1 MKKSW
6 FEECWVGQ
14 ALIALLG
21 VVNDLGE
28 SHTFLYGVPRVIIN
42 NFVVYNDLLIA
53 SLLER
58 RALTLNTGYL
68 RSLFMRI
75 QHQIKC
81 LLPWKRFLVMWSYKH
96 FYVGLVYFYFYFWVD
111 QWTKPANALLI
122 GWFLSTYWVSKLSA
136 AVSSTELSILHI
148 SFVRCEVQ
156 RKSGVIP
163 RWSVSSIKILLAHLC
178 GNRLGRVCIWVQITH
193 LLTQAVKS
201 DLSCISYPA
210 EAGGQSIGTKP
221 GPGLQGP
228 GVTEQV
234 PELPPMWS

>member
-1 MKKSW
+1 M
-6 FEECWVGQ
+6 V
-14 ALIALLG
+14 
-21 VVNDLGE
+21 
-28 SHTFLYGVPRVIIN
+28 
-42 NFVVYNDLLIA
+42 

-58 RALTLNTGYL
+58 TALTLNTGYL

-81 LLPWKRFLVMWSYKH
+81 LLPWKRFLVMWSYEH
-96 FYVGLVYFYFYFWVD
+96 FYVGLVWFYFYFWVE
-111 QWTKPANALLI
+111 QWMKPVNALLI

-156 RKSGVIP
+156 RNLEWFPGGLSAP
-163 RWSVSSIKILLAHLC
+163 LKIVLAHLC

-201 DLSCISYPA
+201 DLSCISCPA
-210 EAGGQSIGTKP
+210 KAADQSITVSPAQEPNLNQGCS
-221 GPGLQGP
+221 GP

-234 PELPPMWS
+234 QNCH